1 MFFIGIQALA
11 AAIIF
16 IAGVA
21 NLIFP
26 IFGEN
31 SVMTTLVMY
40 SLAASLANSARIDI
54 IIKKTR
60 DSSDNKGWRPPKEN
74 RLPNWLN
81 LVETHDAFPGL
92 RYTQFRF
99 EPVRWAIFL
108 ILNSLGAS
116 VQFSLPLSPGGRT
129 GIRTPETP
137 WRAYTL
143 SRRAS
148 STTPA
153 PFLVD
158 NYTTTILTLMV
169 AYIAV

>member
-60 DSSDNKGWRPPKEN
+60 DSSDNKG
-74 RLPNWLN
+74 
-81 LVETHDAFPGL
+81 
-92 RYTQFRF
+92 
-99 EPVRWAIFL
+99 
-108 ILNSLGAS
+108 
-116 VQFSLPLSPGGRT
+116 
-129 GIRTPETP
+129 
-137 WRAYTL
+137 
-143 SRRAS
+143 
-148 STTPA
+148 
-153 PFLVD
+153 
-158 NYTTTILTLMV
+158 
-169 AYIAV
+169 